1 MPQRTVKSIK
11 QLIIFPLIIASSPM
25 CLRAVADSFF
35 MLIFLR
41 AALCICY
48 NTVKGGNMDQ
58 ENAARFLR
66 SYNCIEARLKSLYSV
81 RPTQNFTD
89 LVKRCSDMNITVRR
103 YAGELI
109 DYGKLR
115 NAIVHQAAGTGETV
129 IAIPC
134 DEVVD
139 NIEYIERQI
148 CRPPKVTDAFKVK
161 KIVTAKADEPLL
173 RAVEEFAANRQKTVI
188 VYDHGTM
195 AGVINSY
202 ALYGLIA
209 KVASEGGDLTKYLT
223 TATCGDAIDAREMD
237 NYCLMNKYATV
248 LDVFTEFEKRRLVAV
263 IITENGVLGEKVI
276 SMVTPA
282 DFPRINKFLENYNV
296 KPF

>member
-1 MPQRTVKSIK
+1 ME
-11 QLIIFPLIIASSPM
+11 
-25 CLRAVADSFF
+25 
-35 MLIFLR
+35 
-41 AALCICY
+41 
-48 NTVKGGNMDQ
+48 N

-66 SYNCIEARLKSLYSV
+66 SYNSIESRLKTIYSV

-103 YAGELI
+103 YCNELI

-115 NAIVHQAAGTGETV
+115 NAIVHHTAGAGETV
-129 IAIPC
+129 IAVPC

-161 KIVTAKADEPLL
+161 KIVTVFADDPLIKAA
-173 RAVEEFAANRQKTVI
+173 REFAENRQKTVI
-188 VYDHGTM
+188 VYDHGNMT
-195 AGVINSY
+195 GVINSY
-202 ALYGLIA
+202 ALYGIIA
-209 KVASEGGDLTKYLT
+209 GVAERGEDLTAYLST
-223 TATCGDAIDAREMD
+223 TRCGDAVDANEME

-248 LDVFTEFEKRRLVAV
+248 LDVFTEFEKRRSLVAV

-276 SMVTPA
+276 SIVTPA